1 MNGTRI
7 TSDETSRV
15 SLTIGLI
22 VAVAAIGGVIFL
34 ALTAH
39 AAKKKITGFDPNRP
53 VPSDAEL
60 RTRLSEDQYRVTRQ
74 NGSET
79 PFRNEYWNNERA
91 GIYVDV
97 ATGEPLFT
105 SLDKFDG
112 GTGRPCFTKPISK
125 DLIVEKKDTSH
136 DMERTEVCARRSNS
150 HLGHVFDDPT
160 SPTKQRYIVNSA
172 AFRFIPVE
180 RMQHEDYGQYLAQF
194 GQKK

>member
-22 VAVAAIGGVIFL
+22 VALAAIGGVIFFVY
-34 ALTAH
+34 TAH
-39 AAKKKITGFDPNRP
+39 AAKQKITGFDPNRP

-60 RTRLSEDQYRVTRQ
+60 RARLSEDQYRVTRQ

-79 PFRNEYWNNERA
+79 PFRNEFWNNERA

-112 GTGRPCFTKPISK
+112 QTGRPCFTKPIAK
-125 DLIVEKKDTSH
+125 DLLVEKKDSSH
-136 DMERTEVCARRSNS
+136 DMERIAVCARRSDS

-160 SPTKQRYIVNSA
+160 SPSKQRYVVNSA

-180 RMQHEDYGQYLAQF
+180 RMQHEDYGRYLELF
-194 GQKK
+194 EQKK

>member
-7 TSDETSRV
+7 TSDETSRI
-15 SLTIGLI
+15 SLSIGLI
-22 VAVAAIGGVIFL
+22 VAIAAIGGVIFL
-34 ALTAH
+34 VYTAH
-39 AAKKKITGFDPNRP
+39 AAKQKVTGFDPNRP

-60 RTRLSEDQYRVTRQ
+60 RARLSEDQYRVIRQ

-112 GTGRPCFTKPISK
+112 RTGRPCFTKPISK
-125 DLIVEKKDTSH
+125 DVIVEKKDSSH

-160 SPTKQRYIVNSA
+160 SPTKQRYVVNSA

-180 RMQHEDYGQYLAQF
+180 RMPHEEYSRYLALF
-194 GQKK
+194 EQKK

>member
-1 MNGTRI
+1 MNPTRI
-7 TSDETSRV
+7 TADETSRV
-15 SLTIGLI
+15 SLSIGLI

-60 RTRLSEDQYRVTRQ
+60 RARLSEDQYRVTRQ
-74 NGSET
+74 NGTET
-79 PFRNEYWNNERA
+79 SFRNEFWNNERT

-125 DLIVEKKDTSH
+125 DLIVEKKDSSH

-160 SPTKQRYIVNSA
+160 SPTRQRYAVNSA

-180 RMQHEDYGQYLAQF
+180 RMKQEDYGQYLGLF
-194 GQKK
+194 EQKK

>member
-15 SLTIGLI
+15 SLTIGLV
-22 VAVAAIGGVIFL
+22 VAVAAIGGVIFI
-34 ALTAH
+34 AFTAH

-79 PFRNEYWNNERA
+79 PFRNEFWNNERA

-136 DMERTEVCARRSNS
+136 DMERTEVCARRSDS

-160 SPTKQRYIVNSA
+160 SPTRQRYIVNSA

-180 RMQHEDYGQYLAQF
+180 RMQHEEYGQYLALVE
-194 GQKK
+194 QKK

>member
-1 MNGTRI
+1 MNGTRV

-15 SLTIGLI
+15 SLCIGLV
-22 VAVAAIGGVIFL
+22 VAAAAIGGVIFFVF
-34 ALTAH
+34 TAH

-60 RTRLSEDQYRVTRQ
+60 RARLSEDQYRVTRQ

-79 PFRNEYWNNERA
+79 PFRNEFWNNERA

-160 SPTKQRYIVNSA
+160 SPTRQRYIVNSA
-172 AFRFIPVE
+172 AFRFIPTE
-180 RMQHEDYGQYLAQF
+180 RMQHEDYGQYLALVE
-194 GQKK
+194 QKK